1 MPLKNLRTILSILS
15 IIILAIVV
23 IGATNH
29 AQAETSLSLT
39 WSTSSF
45 VPPNYQGKAL
55 ATQNS
60 RVYVSALVSQ
70 DVKNLKFHWKL
81 DDAWQNFSS
90 GLGRQTFNF
99 SASQWPGYSHRIYL
113 EASVPGVE
121 NDEIIATAS
130 IEIPVVSPEIHI
142 YQTDPT
148 KTWPDLFGE
157 TGITARL
164 LAGSSTRFFALPFY
178 FNIKKPTDLLYRW
191 YLSGQDT
198 DLSDATKPQVFDL
211 DITPQTVNGV
221 KHEIMLK
228 CNNEVNP
235 LERVI
240 LKFNVVV
247 E

>member
-1 MPLKNLRTILSILS
+1 MSLKNIRTIL
-15 IIILAIVV
+15 IIIIAIIA
-23 IGATNH
+23 IGTVKSAH
-29 AQAETSLSLT
+29 AEISLSLT

-60 RVYVSALVSQ
+60 RVYVSALVNPET
-70 DVKNLKFHWKL
+70 KNLKFHWKL
-81 DDAWQNFSS
+81 DDAWQNYSS
-90 GLGRQTFNF
+90 GLGRQTFAL

-113 EASVPGVE
+113 EVSVPGVE

-130 IEIPVVSPEIHI
+130 IEIPVVNPEIHI
-142 YQTDPT
+142 YQTDPA

-164 LAGSSTRFFALPFY
+164 LAGSSNRFFALPFY

-211 DITPQTVNGV
+211 DITPQTVSGV
-221 KHEIMLK
+221 KREIMLK
-228 CNNEVNP
+228 CNNEANP
-235 LERVI
+235 LERII

>member
-1 MPLKNLRTILSILS
+1 MPLKNLNTILSVLILT
-15 IIILAIVV
+15 VV
-23 IGATNH
+23 ATITVGATKP
-29 AQAETSLSLT
+29 AQADPGLSLT

-60 RVYVSALVSQ
+60 RVYVSAIVNQ

-90 GLGRQTFNF
+90 GLGRQTFSFN
-99 SASQWPGYSHRIYL
+99 ASQWPGYSHRIYL
-113 EASVPGVE
+113 EVAVPGVE

-142 YQTDPT
+142 YQTDTT

-211 DITPQTVNGV
+211 DITPQTVSGV
-221 KHEIMLK
+221 KREIMLK
-228 CNNEVNP
+228 CNNEANP